1 DWQRRNLPDFLD
13 ETLRRRLTALGVG
26 DDNAVGCDDDE
37 AVGGEGGIGTDR
49 VRELFVGV
57 DVVAQFQDSWEVALS
72 KASYRHIP
80 GPDNRREYGCEGCHN
95 QGEENSVDAPTNALV
110 SLRKE
115 SVSSRI
121 GRRVSKRQRH
131 TQTRM
136 GILCHP
142 RSLGELHGPGRAA

>member
-1 DWQRRNLPDFLD
+1 ERPVARNVIGMIGADDHVSDWQRRNLPDFLD

-57 DVVAQFQDSWEVALS
+57 NVVAQFQDSWEVALS

-80 GPDNRREYGCEGCHN
+80 GPDNLREYRCEGCHN
-95 QGEENSVDAPTNALV
+95 QGEENSVDAPTNAHV

-131 TQTRM
+131 PPT
-136 GILCHP
+136 P
-142 RSLGELHGPGRAA
+142 R